1 MLCCLTGAGAS
12 GVTLV
17 ASTSQVCLSHL
28 SFLCR
33 LPPLPC
39 PPEHYHPLEQPK
51 GPKGLRTSRIHL
63 TPFNVFHLWRCW
75 HLRCVPDPSSLSH
88 SASLFYPPS
97 CIWQV
102 ANMAKNMFT
111 KKQGFSEGSSICS
124 TTLPATPSA
133 RLRGAGHIQH
143 QHDERK
149 SMMQGPLLLQIF
161 IVPLKDL
168 LTQFNSCHQCMWNF
182 WMHTMK
188 MRINK
193 SRRQEPIAV

>member
-1 MLCCLTGAGAS
+1 MLTSVLRCRYPTLRNGCIALAQAHIAS
-12 GVTLV
+12 LIIFVSQCVTL
-17 ASTSQVCLSHL
+17 
-28 SFLCR
+28 
-33 LPPLPC
+33 LPSIL
-39 PPEHYHPLEQPK
+39 Y
-51 GPKGLRTSRIHL
+51 S
-63 TPFNVFHLWRCW
+63 
-75 HLRCVPDPSSLSH
+75 
-88 SASLFYPPS
+88 
-97 CIWQV
+97 WQV
-102 ANMAKNMFT
+102 ANMPNMFT

>member
-1 MLCCLTGAGAS
+1 MVSVWKVLSHWLSHWWCLTCAFAMLCCLTGAGAS

-111 KKQGFSEGSSICS
+111 KKQGWRFIY
-124 TTLPATPSA
+124 
-133 RLRGAGHIQH
+133 
-143 QHDERK
+143 
-149 SMMQGPLLLQIF
+149 LLNHF
-161 IVPLKDL
+161 A
-168 LTQFNSCHQCMWNF
+168 CHAQC
-182 WMHTMK
+182 
-188 MRINK
+188 
-193 SRRQEPIAV
+193 